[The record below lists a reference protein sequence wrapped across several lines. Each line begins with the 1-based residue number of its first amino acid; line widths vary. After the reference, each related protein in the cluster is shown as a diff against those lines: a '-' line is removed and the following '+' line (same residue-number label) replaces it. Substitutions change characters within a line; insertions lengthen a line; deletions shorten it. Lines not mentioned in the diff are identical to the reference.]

1 LFLLTYTLLTE
12 TFIQDPW
19 NIQGKLK
26 GTLPKELSVF
36 DEMRYFELQWRGNDL
51 TGTIPSGIG
60 ANRTKLTTFL
70 ARDNSLNGTFPLTN
84 NPLLETLDLRGNQI
98 EDNVQSVF
106 SLNRIR
112 SLHADDN
119 KFTGTLSES
128 MTDLQYLSKIDGL
141 SYLIVLLFVCMYLSV
156 HISIFSFQRR

>member
-60 ANRTKLTTFL
+60 ANWTKLTTFL

-98 EDNVQSVF
+98 EDNVQF
-106 SLNRIR
+106 
-112 SLHADDN
+112 
-119 KFTGTLSES
+119 G
-128 MTDLQYLSKIDGL
+128 
-141 SYLIVLLFVCMYLSV
+141 
-156 HISIFSFQRR
+156 SICFLPQQDPFAAC